1 MASEATRP
9 FSGRAG
15 STRTV
20 STSVWCGGCGLYFG
34 GRYHVSLDADAS
46 PAVLE
51 RFLADG
57 YAGINTMA
65 CPDCGWTH
73 VAHEPLVVHHPGVGA
88 LRLVLPH
95 GQRHRAQQARAAL
108 IAEIAGDPGEVLP
121 DYALDPVL
129 VVGPEELRE
138 ALEQGRSP
146 EPKAPPSL
154 TTAKG
159 PTAPKSPPPPK
170 GPTPARGLPPVP
182 RVPTPGAGLPLVGA
196 AEDAAT
202 PPPAPISG
210 PPGPPVPE
218 TADEDAPSIDFAIE
232 SVDVEAV
239 SSVDASTPPAPATP
253 PAPGKGLL
261 AELLGK
267 GSVAPPPPPV
277 PASDDEAG
285 WDESVDAQWS
295 LDAPAEPAQDDPTH
309 VVAVDE
315 VAAPRRPAGPA
326 FDDGKAAGRA
336 AYVERIEDGVR
347 LHVKLDAAR
356 AVRFEED
363 EARVWF
369 QLHQPRPGPVMS
381 LLLVGLDAEREP
393 ADHVLWPLDHTN
405 AAHREVLDALASNF
419 AVDIAFHA
427 PDGAFHGRRHLRSP
441 LEANVTAARAQV
453 ERLSEAGG
461 VDPAGARA
469 AVQAE
474 GYDVLGRL
482 KHNFRRNSFESI
494 ASAADARLALGILS
508 YWSAPERR
516 DYLVGVKSF
525 PLVWFD
531 AMTRRVVEGALQF
544 GLSMEPHMRQRAIDL
559 GLADSSASL
568 LRTSLANFAEVSL
581 NLKPNN
587 LDALDIWDNWEQLL
601 ALAEELDLRV
611 DEEIEELA
619 AQAMERAR
627 EAAQGGDA
635 IEIDPDEASIE
646 LADEG
651 ELTELTDADLVNL
664 LEDREQRR
672 DAALALLSR
681 GDAVFVEALFHA
693 IKSMSREELL
703 GVVPAALSQGPA
715 FETAFL
721 SGLRSR
727 RISLALA
734 SALFLA
740 EIRSE
745 RAAAPLLALLPG
757 ADEPVWPILARAAAR
772 MGRRILNPA
781 LRQVAR
787 DGDPEGRVAYALALL
802 GADARGA
809 LSAARAQN
817 EDAKVKA
824 CLTAALERMG
834 EASFGDAA
842 DFAERLADAF
852 AAAGPDGLGPD
863 FEEALESV
871 DLGPGASLGDIETD
885 VDLDGLDGK

>member
-9 FSGRAG
+9 YAGRAG

-20 STSVWCGGCGLYFG
+20 ETSVWCGGCGLYFG
-34 GRYHVSLDADAS
+34 GRYHLSVDADAS
-46 PAVLE
+46 PTVLE

-73 VAHEPLVVHHPGVGA
+73 VAHEALIVHHPRAGA

-108 IAEIAGDPGEVLP
+108 IAEIAGDPGPVLP
-121 DYALDPVL
+121 AYALEPAL
-129 VVGPEELRE
+129 LVGPEELRD
-138 ALEQGRSP
+138 ALGGAVESAQ
-146 EPKAPPSL
+146 KAP
-154 TTAKG
+154 T
-159 PTAPKSPPPPK
+159 PP
-170 GPTPARGLPPVP
+170 RGLPPVP
-182 RVPTPGAGLPLVGA
+182 RRPTPASSDLPLVGVA
-196 AEDAAT
+196 GDARAPAPS
-202 PPPAPISG
+202 PPPAPMSE
-210 PPGPPVPE
+210 PPGPPVPV

-232 SVDVEAV
+232 SVDVDAV
-239 SSVDASTPPAPATP
+239 ASADGSAPPPPAAP
-253 PAPGKGLL
+253 PTPGKGLL
-261 AELLGK
+261 AEILGK

-277 PASDDEAG
+277 PASDDEGA
-285 WDESVDAQWS
+285 WDDSVDAQWS

-309 VVAVDE
+309 VVAVDD

-336 AYVERIEDGVR
+336 AYVERTEDGVR
-347 LHVKLDAAR
+347 LHVKLDPAR
-356 AVRFEED
+356 AARFEED
-363 EARVWF
+363 EARLWF

-381 LLLVGLDAEREP
+381 LLLVRLDGEREP
-393 ADHVLWPLDHTN
+393 VDHVLWPLDHQN
-405 AAHREVLDALASNF
+405 ADHREVLDALASNF
-419 AVDIAFHA
+419 AVDVAFHA

-441 LEANVTAARAQV
+441 LEANVTAARAHV
-453 ERLSEAGG
+453 DRAVEAGG
-461 VDPAGARA
+461 VDAAAARA
-469 AVQAE
+469 AVQAD

-482 KHNFRRNSFESI
+482 KHNFRRNSFETI

-531 AMTRRVVEGALQF
+531 AMTRRVVEGALAF

-559 GLADSSASL
+559 GLADSSAGL
-568 LRTSLANFAEVSL
+568 LRTLLANFAEVSL

-627 EAAQGGDA
+627 EAAQGGEA
-635 IEIDPDEASIE
+635 IELDPDDASIE

-651 ELTELTDADLVNL
+651 DLTELTDADLVNL

-672 DAALALLSR
+672 DAALALLAR

-703 GVVPAALSQGPA
+703 AVVPAALSQGPA

-809 LSAARAQN
+809 LSAARGQN
-817 EDAKVKA
+817 EDTKVKA
-824 CLTAALERMG
+824 CLTTALERMG

-842 DFAERLADAF
+842 DFTERLADAF

>member
-9 FSGRAG
+9 YAGRAG

-34 GRYHVSLDADAS
+34 GRYHASVDAEAS
-46 PAVLE
+46 PGILD

-65 CPDCGWTH
+65 CPECGWTH
-73 VAHEPLVVHHPGVGA
+73 VAHEPLVVHQPSAGV

-108 IAEIAGDPGEVLP
+108 IGEIAGDPGDVVP
-121 DYALDPVL
+121 AYALDPIL
-129 VVGPEELRE
+129 VAGPEALRE
-138 ALEQGRSP
+138 ALERAPARAPSP
-146 EPKAPPSL
+146 ELDA
-154 TTAKG
+154 
-159 PTAPKSPPPPK
+159 
-170 GPTPARGLPPVP
+170 PTPARGLPPVP
-182 RVPTPGAGLPLVGA
+182 RRPPRPAVEGMPLVGT
-196 AEDAAT
+196 AEDAPT
-202 PPPAPISG
+202 PAPAPAAAPESE

-218 TADEDAPSIDFAIE
+218 TADEEDPSIDFAVE
-232 SVDVEAV
+232 SVDLEAV
-239 SSVDASTPPAPATP
+239 ASADVSAPPAAAGAP
-253 PAPGKGLL
+253 PAGQGLL
-261 AELLGK
+261 ATLLGK

-277 PASDDEAG
+277 PASDDEAA

-309 VVAVDE
+309 VVSVDE

-326 FDDGKAAGRA
+326 FDDGKAGGRA
-336 AYVERIEDGVR
+336 AYVERTDDGVR

-356 AVRFEED
+356 ATRFEED
-363 EARVWF
+363 EARLWF
-369 QLHQPRPGPVMS
+369 QLHQPRPGPVMT
-381 LLLVGLDAEREP
+381 LLLVRLDAEREP
-393 ADHVLWPLDHTN
+393 TDHVLWPMDHTS

-441 LEANVTAARAQV
+441 LEANVTAAREQV

-482 KHNFRRNSFESI
+482 KHNFRRNSFETI

-531 AMTRRVVEGALQF
+531 AMTRRVVEGALAF

-627 EAAQGGDA
+627 EAAQGGEA

-651 ELTELTDADLVNL
+651 DLTELTDADLVNL

-672 DAALALLSR
+672 DAALALLAR
-681 GDAVFVEALFHA
+681 GDAVFVEALFHV
-693 IKSMSREELL
+693 IKSMHREELL

-757 ADEPVWPILARAAAR
+757 ADAAVWPVLARAAAR

-781 LRQVAR
+781 LRQVSR

-802 GADARGA
+802 GPDARGA

-842 DFAERLADAF
+842 DFTERLADAF

>member
-9 FSGRAG
+9 YAGRAG

-20 STSVWCGGCGLYFG
+20 ETSVWCGGCGLYFG
-34 GRYHVSLDADAS
+34 GRYHLSVDADAS

-51 RFLADG
+51 RFLTDG

-73 VAHEPLVVHHPGVGA
+73 VAHEPLIVHHPKARA

-108 IAEIAGDPGEVLP
+108 IAEIAGDPGVALP
-121 DYALDPVL
+121 PYALDPTL
-129 VVGPEELRE
+129 VVGPEELRD
-138 ALEQGRSP
+138 ALADGAT
-146 EPKAPPSL
+146 APAK
-154 TTAKG
+154 TAHAA
-159 PTAPKSPPPPK
+159 PTA
-170 GPTPARGLPPVP
+170 PTPARGLPPVP
-182 RVPTPGAGLPLVGA
+182 RRPTPASAGLPLVGA
-196 AEDAAT
+196 AGDAEPSA
-202 PPPAPISG
+202 PPPPPPVSPPASE
-210 PPGPPVPE
+210 PPGPPLPE
-218 TADEDAPSIDFAIE
+218 THDEDAASIDFAVE
-232 SVDVEAV
+232 SVDLEAV
-239 SSVDASTPPAPATP
+239 ASADVSAPPAPATP
-253 PAPGKGLL
+253 PLPGKGLL
-261 AELLGK
+261 AEILGA
-267 GSVAPPPPPV
+267 GSAAPPPPPV
-277 PASDDEAG
+277 PASDDDAG

-309 VVAVDE
+309 VVAADE

-336 AYVERIEDGVR
+336 AYVERTEDGVR
-347 LHVKLDAAR
+347 LHVKLDPAR
-356 AVRFEED
+356 ATRFEED

-381 LLLVGLDAEREP
+381 LLLVRLDAEREP
-393 ADHVLWPLDHTN
+393 VDHVLWPLDHQSP
-405 AAHREVLDALASNF
+405 AHREVLDALASNF
-419 AVDIAFHA
+419 AVDVAFHA

-441 LEANVTAARAQV
+441 LEANVTAARAQL
-453 ERLSEAGG
+453 ERVVEAGG
-461 VDPAGARA
+461 VDAAGARA
-469 AVQAE
+469 AVQAD

-482 KHNFRRNSFESI
+482 KHNFRRNSFETI

-531 AMTRRVVEGALQF
+531 AMTRRVVEGALAF

-559 GLADSSASL
+559 GLADSSAGL

-627 EAAQGGDA
+627 EAAQGGEA
-635 IEIDPDEASIE
+635 IELDPDEASIE

-672 DAALALLSR
+672 DAALALLAR

-703 GVVPAALSQGPA
+703 AVVPAALSQGPA

-787 DGDPEGRVAYALALL
+787 DGDPDGRVAYALALL

-824 CLTAALERMG
+824 CLTTALERMG

-842 DFAERLADAF
+842 DFTERLADAF